1 MIMAQRKREKTRPDI
16 EIEMPDGSS
25 LVVEV
30 KRANVSVDDV
40 MRQAITYV
48 HGASA
53 TAVGVASV
61 FGWYVRSDAPWSE
74 QGHGDDAAI
83 CADWRAVGD
92 DLWRA
97 AVAVAHVKPENEQP
111 RLFDPSD
118 YANVK
123 P

>member
-1 MIMAQRKREKTRPDI
+1 ML
-16 EIEMPDGSS
+16 DGSS
-25 LVVEV
+25 LVFEV
-30 KRANVSVDDV
+30 KRANVLAGDV

-53 TAVGVASV
+53 TAVGAASV

-74 QGHGDDAAI
+74 RGHSDDAAI
-83 CADWRAVGD
+83 RADWRVVGD

-97 AVAVAHVKPENEQP
+97 AGVVAHVRPDNEQP

-118 YANVK
+118 YADVK